1 MVTVRQW
8 RCVLAN
14 PARLLLFI
22 LSVLLFQL
30 NGCARDGNRQAYI
43 GWQCSG
49 QQNSDNWRC
58 EQREF
63 RNGAATRAVVDN
75 TDQSSGDAAA
85 NHAEHTNATPNIE
98 TRAATVVI
106 FENGVRQKNWREQ
119 LPGLSAVEAAV
130 PAKQATGAPARRDN
144 RVTPEPEPAFASW
157 ADQAGDKSHGDPV
170 NDSAVAEGAGQADSA
185 EAISMAAAAPALSR
199 PDSASAPPAAN
210 RSRRGY
216 TVQLGAFGNAA
227 QLVEFV
233 EQRNLA
239 GLDYWQGVAT
249 AASGRTLRVLLWGQ
263 FDTAAEATAAWQ
275 QVTRN
280 YPAVD
285 DYWVRSLAAIVE
297 PSP

>member
-1 MVTVRQW
+1 M
-8 RCVLAN
+8 
-14 PARLLLFI
+14 
-22 LSVLLFQL
+22 LLFQL
-30 NGCARDGNRQAYI
+30 SGCAGDGNQQAYV

-49 QQNSDNWRC
+49 QKNSDNWRC
-58 EQREF
+58 EQREI
-63 RNGAATRAVVDN
+63 RNGVATRAVVDN
-75 TDQSSGDAAA
+75 TDQPSSEAAA
-85 NHAEHTNATPNIE
+85 NNAEHINATPKIE
-98 TRAATVVI
+98 ARAATVVI

-130 PAKQATGAPARRDN
+130 QAKQAPGAPARRDN

-157 ADQAGDKSHGDPV
+157 ADQAGDKSRGGPAD
-170 NDSAVAEGAGQADSA
+170 NGAVEGGSDQADSA
-185 EAISMAAAAPALSR
+185 KVVSAAAVAPALSS
-199 PDSASAPPAAN
+199 PDSAAAPPAAS

-227 QLVEFV
+227 QLAEFV

-249 AASGRTLRVLLWGQ
+249 AASGRNLRVLLWGQ

-275 QVTRN
+275 QETRK